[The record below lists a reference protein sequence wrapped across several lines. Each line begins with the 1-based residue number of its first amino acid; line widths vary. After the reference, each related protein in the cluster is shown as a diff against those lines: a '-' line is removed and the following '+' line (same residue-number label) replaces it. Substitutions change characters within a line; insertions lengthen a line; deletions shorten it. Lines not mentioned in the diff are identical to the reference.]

1 MRSQSSSS
9 LQLLTCCSAWQVNTE
24 LLPFDLEE
32 VKKDVEAGNS
42 AKKNKQLW
50 GAYEIAAEGRDLA
63 EFKKMLLE
71 HEEALQKDAEARE
84 AKEAEKMEKKEKAA
98 KRKSTAADSEDV
110 DMEDADGATPSAKK
124 TKATKKR
131 KADSSDGDEPAAKT
145 PKTTKLK
152 LNNKTPK
159 EGSTAKPKKETKSKK
174 KAAEDATPAKSVE
187 PELTP
192 EERFAKR
199 EKQSKY
205 TADRNDSS
213 FH

>member
-63 EFKKMLLE
+63 SFKQMLLE

-205 TADRNDSS
+205 TTDRSDSNL
-213 FH
+213 H